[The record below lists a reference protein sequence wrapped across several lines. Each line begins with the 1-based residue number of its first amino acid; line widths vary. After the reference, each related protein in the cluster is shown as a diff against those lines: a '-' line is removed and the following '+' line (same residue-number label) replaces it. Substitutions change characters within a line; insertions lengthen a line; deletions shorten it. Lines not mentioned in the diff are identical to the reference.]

1 MELIEQISFLER
13 AVNEHIK
20 EWERFFS
27 GISKV
32 PPMSQRD
39 RIARRVRMLTEQ
51 TVNRRAEQFR
61 IEQLQ
66 HRFMSYSQNWER
78 MLREREEGRGL
89 QPQVEGAMVTPR
101 PADANASSTASVD
114 EGGEKALF
122 DRYLAAK
129 SEQGLEVRVDRET
142 FAEQI
147 SQQRKKIEERLGRKV
162 RFEVQVED
170 GKVRVVAR
178 KSKKRKKAE

>member
-1 MELIEQISFLER
+1 M
-13 AVNEHIK
+13 
-20 EWERFFS
+20 
-27 GISKV
+27 
-32 PPMSQRD
+32 
-39 RIARRVRMLTEQ
+39 
-51 TVNRRAEQFR
+51 
-61 IEQLQ
+61 
-66 HRFMSYSQNWER
+66 
-78 MLREREEGRGL
+78 
-89 QPQVEGAMVTPR
+89 TPR
-101 PADANASSTASVD
+101 PADANVSSAASVD

-129 SEQGLEVRVDRET
+129 TEQGLEVRVDRET

-178 KSKKRKKAE
+178 KAKKKKKAE